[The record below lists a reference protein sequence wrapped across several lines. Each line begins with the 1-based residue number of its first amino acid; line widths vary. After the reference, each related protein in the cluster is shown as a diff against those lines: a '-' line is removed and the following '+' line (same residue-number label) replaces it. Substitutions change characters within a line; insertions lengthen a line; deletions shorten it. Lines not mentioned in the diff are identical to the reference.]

1 MTTAKVAEGTQI
13 VSKRT
18 IRPAPE
24 LSRHRSS
31 RGSESSGGRYRT
43 VTEVPPPG
51 KSGYRPAVQATVF
64 GGLRVGGLTDAEIGS
79 RKARTLL
86 AVLLL
91 ARGAPVRADQLID
104 VLWRDA
110 PPERPAEQLGV
121 LVSRLRRLHG
131 PDAVQRTGD
140 GYATSLIAVDL
151 TEFEAR
157 TADAQARLAAGEVG
171 AALASA
177 RAALE
182 LADAGP
188 LLGAETGD
196 WLDIERATVA
206 RRLAT
211 VRLVAATGALAIG
224 DPLAAVGAAE
234 QALDHDPYDE
244 LALRVLLRAHVAAGR
259 PASALAAFARFRA
272 RLVDDLGVDP
282 GPEVVELYARILRGD
297 ERPGPGS
304 DRPAT
309 VAGRDDEL
317 RRLHRLLHADALE
330 HTVIVSGEPG
340 IGKTAL
346 LAAFL
351 AGARGRA
358 VIIAGRCDPLG
369 RDLPLQPLLD
379 GLEVLLRGL
388 GRERAAEVLGADAG
402 VLGPLLGAGFATR
415 PAGAN
420 APVPVPAD
428 PGEALG
434 QLFAALLRVVE
445 RAGSGGDGAALL
457 IVVDDLHLAGRST
470 VEWLRFAARRSE
482 RLRLV
487 LASRPTPVPVPEGAG
502 RIELGP
508 LDLAAAGR
516 LVEVRIGAPMD
527 VVRIEDLWTRSG
539 GNPLLLHALA
549 TAPAD
554 ATVPAGVREVVDG
567 LLESFG
573 GAAATL
579 RAAAVLGPRLD
590 LDLVAGVLGRSGSAV
605 LDDLDAGVRARLLV
619 ERESGLEFG
628 HELFREAAAAS
639 VSPIRRRLL
648 HRQAATVLA
657 ARTRR
662 EPLTIAWHA
671 RRGDAPEL
679 ASTELVAAARLA
691 VRRSDLDAADAL
703 LAEALALDPS
713 VHVQLA
719 LAEVALR
726 RGDLIQAAQAS
737 AAAVDAGAGAA
748 GHELA
753 GWTAYYQ
760 RRPAAALRFA
770 ERGAATATDADTRAR
785 CTALAGRVR
794 HSLGELAAAE
804 AALVESARLA
814 SPDLVGMPRVWL
826 ASLRAHQGR
835 PDDALAMAEAAL
847 VDPSSIRHPFAV
859 GHGHFARWFALGM
872 LGRPATG
879 LAAIEDYLARQHPDH
894 TAARFRPFAL
904 NMQAWMLRGVGELGM
919 AAERNAAAAQTVD
932 PAVPAEPEVQGRL
945 DLVDI
950 ALLRGEVD
958 RAARL
963 LSRVELQPLDSGTMV
978 WHQRERHG
986 LLTARIALAAGDRA
1000 GAAGAATEVCAWAAG
1015 RGSIRHELVARLLAA
1030 CAVAGAD
1037 SSSDDSAG
1045 RAAVADLLTRLDRTS
1060 GLEAW
1065 RWTALAAQ
1073 HLGVDRWWALAE
1085 RQVDVL
1091 AGRSGER
1098 ATTLR
1103 GFARRWL
1110 DALR

>member
-1 MTTAKVAEGTQI
+1 
-13 VSKRT
+13 
-18 IRPAPE
+18 
-24 LSRHRSS
+24 
-31 RGSESSGGRYRT
+31 
-43 VTEVPPPG
+43 
-51 KSGYRPAVQATVF
+51 VQARVF

-86 AVLLL
+86 AVLVL
-91 ARGAPVRADQLID
+91 ARGAPVRADRLAD

-110 PPERPAEQLGV
+110 PPKRPAEQLGV

-140 GYATSLIAVDL
+140 GYATGLIAADL

-196 WLDIERATVA
+196 WLDIERATLA
-206 RRLAT
+206 RRLAA

-234 QALDHDPYDE
+234 QALDRDPYDE
-244 LALRVLLRAHVAAGR
+244 LAVRVLLRAHVVAGR

-272 RLVDDLGVDP
+272 RLVNDLGVDP
-282 GPEVVELYARILRGD
+282 GPETVELHARILRGE

-304 DRPAT
+304 DRSAT
-309 VAGRDDEL
+309 LAGRDDEL
-317 RRLHRLLHADALE
+317 SRLHRLLHADAPE
-330 HTVIVSGEPG
+330 HTVIVFGEPG

-358 VIIAGRCDPLG
+358 VVIAGRCDPLG

-402 VLGPLLGAGFATR
+402 VLEPLLGACYATG
-415 PAGAN
+415 PTGTAN
-420 APVPVPAD
+420 ASVPVPAD

-434 QLFAALLRVVE
+434 RLFAALLRVVE
-445 RAGSGGDGAALL
+445 RAGSGAPGPPVL
-457 IVVDDLHLAGRST
+457 IVVDDLHLADPST
-470 VEWLRFAARRSE
+470 VEWLGFAARRSE
-482 RLRLV
+482 RLRLA
-487 LASRPTPVPVPEGAG
+487 LASRSLPVPVPDGAG
-502 RIELGP
+502 RLELGP

-516 LVEVRIGAPMD
+516 LVEVRTGAPMD
-527 VVRIEDLWTRSG
+527 AARIEDLWARSG

-549 TAPAD
+549 TAPAGT
-554 ATVPAGVREVVDG
+554 TVPAGVREVVDG

-573 GAAATL
+573 TATATL

-648 HRQAATVLA
+648 HRHAATLLA
-657 ARTRR
+657 ARPRR
-662 EPLTIAWHA
+662 DPLTIAWHA

-691 VRRSDLDAADAL
+691 VRRSDLDVADAL

-713 VHVQLA
+713 MHVQLA

-726 RGDLIQAAQAS
+726 RGDLTKAAQAT
-737 AAAVDAGAGAA
+737 AAAVDAGAGAD

-760 RRPAAALRFA
+760 RRSAAALRFA
-770 ERGAATATDADTRAR
+770 ERGADTATDADTRAR

-794 HSLGELAAAE
+794 HSLGQLTAAE
-804 AALVESARLA
+804 GALVKSVRLA

-872 LGRPATG
+872 LGRPVTG

-904 NMQAWMLRGVGELGM
+904 NMQAWMLRGVGALGA
-919 AAERNAAAAQTVD
+919 AAECNAAAARTVD
-932 PAVPAEPEVQGRL
+932 PAAPAEPEVQARL

-950 ALLRGEVD
+950 ALLSGEVD

-986 LLTARIALAAGDRA
+986 LLAARIALAAGDRA
-1000 GAAGAATEVCAWAAG
+1000 GAAGAATEVCASAAG
-1015 RGSIRHELVARLLAA
+1015 RGSLRHELVARLLVA
-1030 CAVAGAD
+1030 CAVAGAA
-1037 SSSDDSAG
+1037 SSPDDGAE
-1045 RAAVADLLTRLDRTS
+1045 RAAVADLLSRLDRTS

-1073 HLGVDRWWALAE
+1073 HLGVDRWWGLAE

-1091 AGRSGER
+1091 AGRSGEH
-1098 ATTLR
+1098 AATLR
-1103 GFARRWL
+1103 GFARRCL
-1110 DALR
+1110 DALQ